1 MSYRFAVLTACLI
14 VLAGCASPR
23 HRAEFSGGYPAYEC
37 PDQLNG
43 QVTLQAEVRPSELHA
58 ASFHDPAIATSG
70 SVGRRL
76 LVSVT
81 PSGLRPKDRIIW
93 SALNVSTY
101 GGTLLGWDKL
111 DVATGIGGGD
121 QLATVG
127 LSPGQL
133 KITRIAKGRVDL
145 TGSSSVDLLV
155 MPGGVAVDDAI
166 VQVPALWQNA
176 GTPLRA
182 DILAPRLVPVRH
194 SPGLDV
200 VQANLEL
207 SFVVQMG
214 DSGDEWVCA
223 AETRVTLVDVD
234 SLRLP
239 FWDLGLASS
248 NSSRREYLAMTDPAL
263 GAVRLVFEDP
273 ASAHALANWL
283 RTTRST
289 RVGNHDLAVFQQSGR
304 LTGKPFGPVGADMM
318 KTLRPL
324 TDQDIERIVVGP
336 AGEP

>member
-1 MSYRFAVLTACLI
+1 MNYRSAALAGCLI
-14 VLAGCASPR
+14 VLTGCANQP
-23 HRAEFSGGYPAYEC
+23 HRAEFSGGYPAYDC
-37 PDQLNG
+37 PDHLDG
-43 QVTLQAEVRPSELHA
+43 QVTLQAEVRPSDLQT
-58 ASFHDPAIATSG
+58 ASFHDPAIPTSG
-70 SVGRRL
+70 SIGRRL
-76 LVSVT
+76 LISVT

-111 DVATGIGGGD
+111 DVGTSLGDRD

-133 KITRIAKGRVDL
+133 KITRIAKGRMDL
-145 TGSSSVDLLV
+145 TGNSSVDLLV
-155 MPGGVAVDDAI
+155 MPGGVAIDDAI
-166 VQVPALWQNA
+166 VQVPALWQNTN
-176 GTPLRA
+176 TPLRA
-182 DILAPRLVPVRH
+182 DVIAPRLVPVRH

-207 SFVVQMG
+207 NFVVQMG
-214 DSGDEWVCA
+214 DTRDEWVCS
-223 AETRVTLVDVD
+223 AETRLTLVDVD

-239 FWDLGLASS
+239 CWDLGLASS
-248 NSSRREYLAMTDPAL
+248 NSSRKEWLAMTDPAL
-263 GAVRLVFEDP
+263 GAVRLVFENP
-273 ASAHALANWL
+273 ASAHALASWL

-304 LTGKPFGPVGADMM
+304 LVGRPFGPVSADMM

-324 TDQDIERIVVGP
+324 TDQDIERIAVGP

>member
-1 MSYRFAVLTACLI
+1 MSYRLAVVSCLI
-14 VLAGCASPR
+14 VMTGCASPP

-37 PDQLNG
+37 PDHLNG
-43 QVTLQAEVRPSELHA
+43 QVTLQAEVRPSDLHA
-58 ASFHDPAIATSG
+58 ASLHDSAITTSG
-70 SVGRRL
+70 SVGKRL
-76 LVSVT
+76 LISVT

-101 GGTLLGWDKL
+101 GGTLLGWDQL
-111 DVATGIGGGD
+111 NVGTNERD

-133 KITRIAKGRVDL
+133 KITRIAKGRADL
-145 TGSSSVDLLV
+145 AGSASVDLLV

-166 VQVPALWQNA
+166 VQVPALWRDT

-182 DILAPRLVPVRH
+182 DVIAPRLVPVRH

-214 DSGDEWVCA
+214 DTKDEWVCA

-239 FWDLGLASS
+239 YWDLGLAAS
-248 NSSRREYLAMTDPAL
+248 NSSRREWLAMTDPAL
-263 GAVRLVFEDP
+263 GAVRLVFDDP
-273 ASAHALANWL
+273 ASAHALASWL
-283 RTTRST
+283 QMTRST

-304 LTGKPFGPVGADMM
+304 LTGRPLGPISAEMM